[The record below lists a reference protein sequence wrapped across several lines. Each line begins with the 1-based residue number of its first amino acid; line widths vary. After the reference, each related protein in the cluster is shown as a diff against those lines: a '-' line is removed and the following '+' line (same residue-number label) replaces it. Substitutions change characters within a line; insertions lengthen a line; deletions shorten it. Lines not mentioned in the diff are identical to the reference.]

1 MSIFSPRSTTPSAP
15 SVASVAAEAPAVQ
28 VTAEVSRLS
37 QLEKQIAL
45 GLAHFHQAGLALVEI
60 RDKKLFAPKWASFED
75 YLEQRW
81 KLSREH
87 GFRLIQAAAVC
98 ANLKGLGGSL
108 PANEA
113 QARVLSKLE
122 PEVQREVWQA
132 AQAEL
137 PIGNV
142 TAEKLEQIADKLVP
156 NRPKKSRRKQPKK
169 IVIKGKGW
177 TVTLER
183 RVAELDPVVCLHDAV
198 GQLAAKVS
206 TPTPAVKAA

>member
-1 MSIFSPRSTTPSAP
+1 MSIFSPRSTTSPAP
-15 SVASVAAEAPAVQ
+15 AAAVAPEAPPVQ

-45 GLAHFHQAGLALVEI
+45 GLAHFHQAGLALFEI
-60 RDKKLFAPKWASFED
+60 RDKRLFAPKWASFEE

-81 KLSREH
+81 RIGREH
-87 GFRLIQAAAVC
+87 GHRLIQAAAVC

-108 PANEA
+108 PSNEA
-113 QARVLSKLE
+113 QARVLAKLE
-122 PEVQREVWQA
+122 PEAQREVWQA

-142 TAEKLEQIADKLVP
+142 TAGKLEEIADRLVP
-156 NRPKKSRRKQPKK
+156 NRPKKSRRKAPKK

-177 TVTLER
+177 MVTLER

-206 TPTPAVKAA
+206 TPTPIIKAA

>member
-1 MSIFSPRSTTPSAP
+1 MSIFSPRSTTTPAP
-15 SVASVAAEAPAVQ
+15 AAAIAAEAPTAQ
-28 VTAEVSRLS
+28 VTAEVSRLT

-45 GLAHFHQAGLALVEI
+45 GLAHFHQCGLALVEI
-60 RDKKLFAPKWASFED
+60 RDKKLFAPKWASFEE

-81 KLSREH
+81 RISREH
-87 GFRLIQAAAVC
+87 GHRLIQAAAVC
-98 ANLKGLGGSL
+98 ANLRGLGAL

-113 QARVLSKLE
+113 QARVLAKLE
-122 PEVQREVWQA
+122 PSEQREVWQA
-132 AQAEL
+132 AQASL

-142 TAEKLEQIADKLVP
+142 TAEKLEEVADKLVP
-156 NRPKKSRRKQPKK
+156 NRVKKSRRKQPKK

-177 TVTLER
+177 KVTLER

-206 TPTPAVKAA
+206 TPTPVIKAA

>member
-1 MSIFSPRSTTPSAP
+1 MSIFSPRSTTSPAP
-15 SVASVAAEAPAVQ
+15 AAAVAPEAPPVQ

-45 GLAHFHQAGLALVEI
+45 GLAHFHQAGLALFEI
-60 RDKKLFAPKWASFED
+60 RDKRLFAPKWASFEE

-81 KLSREH
+81 RIGREH
-87 GFRLIQAAAVC
+87 GHRLIQAAAVC

-108 PANEA
+108 PSNEA
-113 QARVLSKLE
+113 QARVLAKLE
-122 PEVQREVWQA
+122 PEAQREVWQA

-142 TAEKLEQIADKLVP
+142 TAGKLEEIADRLVP
-156 NRPKKSRRKQPKK
+156 NRPKKSRRKAPKK

-206 TPTPAVKAA
+206 TPTPVVKAA

>member
-1 MSIFSPRSTTPSAP
+1 M
-15 SVASVAAEAPAVQ
+15 
-28 VTAEVSRLS
+28 S

-45 GLAHFHQAGLALVEI
+45 GLAHFHQAGLALFEI
-60 RDKKLFAPKWASFED
+60 RDKRLFAPKWASFEE

-81 KLSREH
+81 RIGREH
-87 GFRLIQAAAVC
+87 GHRLIQAAAVC

-108 PANEA
+108 PSNEA
-113 QARVLSKLE
+113 QARVLAKLE
-122 PEVQREVWQA
+122 PEAQREVWQA

-142 TAEKLEQIADKLVP
+142 TAGKLEEIADRLVP
-156 NRPKKSRRKQPKK
+156 NRPKKSRRKAPKK
-169 IVIKGKGW
+169 IVIKGKDW

-206 TPTPAVKAA
+206 TPTPVVKAA

>member
-1 MSIFSPRSTTPSAP
+1 MSIFSPRSTTSPAP
-15 SVASVAAEAPAVQ
+15 AAAVAPEAPPVQ

-45 GLAHFHQAGLALVEI
+45 GLAHFHQAGLALFEI
-60 RDKKLFAPKWASFED
+60 RDKRLFAPKWASFEE

-81 KLSREH
+81 RIGREH
-87 GFRLIQAAAVC
+87 GHRLIQAAAVC

-108 PANEA
+108 PSNEA
-113 QARVLSKLE
+113 QARVLAKLE
-122 PEVQREVWQA
+122 PEAQREVWQA

-142 TAEKLEQIADKLVP
+142 TAGKLEEIADRLVP
-156 NRPKKSRRKQPKK
+156 NRPKKSRRKAPKK
-169 IVIKGKGW
+169 IVIKGKDW

-206 TPTPAVKAA
+206 TPTPVVKAA